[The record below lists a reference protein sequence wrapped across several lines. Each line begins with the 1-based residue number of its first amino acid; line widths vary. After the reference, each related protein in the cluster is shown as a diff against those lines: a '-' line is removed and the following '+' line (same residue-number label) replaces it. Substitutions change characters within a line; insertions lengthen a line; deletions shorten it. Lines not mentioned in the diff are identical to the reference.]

1 MGGGG
6 RYVIE
11 TALSRT
17 THNTYHLMLHYQ
29 ASPKSGTAS
38 TDGRRRWRPTCAAT
52 PTRPS
57 RPRRLHC
64 CRNSCDSAPRRNG
77 RQPFSRPAHRPAH
90 GDRAM
95 WDSNEQYWAW
105 TRVHDHPR
113 QALLHERG
121 AQGRFLLH
129 VRLQLR
135 TATGA
140 APLSPPTPR
149 FPTPTP
155 TPHCT
160 QHWLPASLN
169 VSSVTCSFTVTNYL
183 LTARTSVLLPRP
195 PLDPAEPA
203 GTVRAQCCARQ
214 RRRHPV
220 GTALPS
226 TPYHGQVESSVF
238 NAVPNDE
245 RQRADAQ
252 RQRAA
257 RAAVHSGEGGPKAQ
271 AWAAENNPPQRATGA
286 ASGRAE

>member
-1 MGGGG
+1 MGGG
-6 RYVIE
+6 VIE

-52 PTRPS
+52 PTRP
-57 RPRRLHC
+57 RAQDACIAAGTRATVRQGAMAGNP
-64 CRNSCDSAPRRNG
+64 SA
-77 RQPFSRPAHRPAH
+77 RPAQRPAH

-226 TPYHGQVESSVF
+226 TPYHGQVVESSF
-238 NAVPNDE
+238 FHAVPNDE